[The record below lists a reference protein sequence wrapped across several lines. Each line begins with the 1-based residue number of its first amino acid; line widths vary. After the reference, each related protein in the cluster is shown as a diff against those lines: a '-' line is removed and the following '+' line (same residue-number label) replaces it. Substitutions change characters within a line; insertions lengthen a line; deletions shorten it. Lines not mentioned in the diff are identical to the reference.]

1 MIVIST
7 QCYPP
12 KVGGIEFLMS
22 GLSAEL
28 SASGNDVVVFADG
41 AGNKEE
47 RKFDTKQP
55 YPVYRY
61 AGIKLWR
68 RRKKAKDIAHYI
80 TNHKLKNL
88 TLLTDSWK
96 SLELINQSHFDKIL
110 CLVHGT
116 EISSKLSR
124 KKATRI
130 RDALAK
136 STHIIANSEYTA
148 KRIRPHID
156 TDGKLRVIY
165 PGINVPK
172 KDTTI
177 IEKVKRLLVDHDPVL
192 ITVARLEKRKGHHH
206 VLELI
211 PKLIKQF
218 PKLIYIILGEGS
230 QMSALESTIQSRSL
244 QNHVLF
250 MQTTNEQERNA
261 YISNSDLFIMPGDIV
276 ENDVEGFGM
285 AYIEA
290 ASFGIPSIACN
301 VGGVNEAVVHNE
313 TGLVCPPG
321 DQQQLYSYTLKLL
334 EDSEFR
340 EKLGISAQKRSM
352 NFLWPEQIKQYK
364 KLLHS

>member
-110 CLVHGT
+110 
-116 EISSKLSR
+116 
-124 KKATRI
+124 
-130 RDALAK
+130 
-136 STHIIANSEYTA
+136 
-148 KRIRPHID
+148 
-156 TDGKLRVIY
+156 
-165 PGINVPK
+165 
-172 KDTTI
+172 
-177 IEKVKRLLVDHDPVL
+177 
-192 ITVARLEKRKGHHH
+192 
-206 VLELI
+206 
-211 PKLIKQF
+211 
-218 PKLIYIILGEGS
+218 
-230 QMSALESTIQSRSL
+230 
-244 QNHVLF
+244 
-250 MQTTNEQERNA
+250 
-261 YISNSDLFIMPGDIV
+261 
-276 ENDVEGFGM
+276 
-285 AYIEA
+285 
-290 ASFGIPSIACN
+290 
-301 VGGVNEAVVHNE
+301 
-313 TGLVCPPG
+313 
-321 DQQQLYSYTLKLL
+321 
-334 EDSEFR
+334 
-340 EKLGISAQKRSM
+340 
-352 NFLWPEQIKQYK
+352 
-364 KLLHS
+364 